1 MTEKEKG
8 ATLSNTPNTIKNNTS
23 AKVQN
28 IPDVGKDMNVILD
41 FFRYVEETRLGASL
55 RTGILLGSVCRYV
68 DYLLKIGA
76 LQVTKIAPDKRTKHD
91 AQYLS
96 ADSSKWQK
104 PKFVQLSLFGEGNL

>member
-1 MTEKEKG
+1 MDKKEMG
-8 ATLSNTPNTIKNNTS
+8 LTSSHTPSNEKNNTS

-28 IPDVGKDMNVILD
+28 IADVGKDMNVILD

-76 LQVTKIAPDKRTKHD
+76 VQVTKIAPDKRTKHD

-104 PKFVQLSLFGEGNL
+104 PKYVQLSLFEKEG

>member
-1 MTEKEKG
+1 MTEKERG
-8 ATLSNTPNTIKNNTS
+8 ATLSNTPNTIKNNTG
-23 AKVQN
+23 AKLQN
-28 IPDVGKDMNVILD
+28 IPDVGKDMHVILD

-76 LQVTKIAPDKRTKHD
+76 VQVTKIAPDKRTKHD

-96 ADSSKWQK
+96 ADQAKWQK
-104 PKFVQLSLFGEGNL
+104 PKFVQLSLFGEE

>member
-23 AKVQN
+23 AKLQN

-76 LQVTKIAPDKRTKHD
+76 VQVTKIAPDKRTKHD

-104 PKFVQLSLFGEGNL
+104 PKFVQLSLFGEGSL

>member
-8 ATLSNTPNTIKNNTS
+8 ATLSNTPDNTKNNTS
-23 AKVQN
+23 AKLQN

-55 RTGILLGSVCRYV
+55 RTGILLGSVCRYA

-76 LQVTKIAPDKRTKHD
+76 LQVVKIAPDKRTKHD

-104 PKFVQLSLFGEGNL
+104 PKFVQLSLFGEGSL

>member
-8 ATLSNTPNTIKNNTS
+8 ATLSNTPNTIKNNTG
-23 AKVQN
+23 AKLQN

-76 LQVTKIAPDKRTKHD
+76 VQVTKIAPDKRTKHD

-96 ADSSKWQK
+96 ADVTKWQK
-104 PKFVQLSLFGEGNL
+104 PKFVQLSLFDKED

>member
-1 MTEKEKG
+1 MTKKEKG

-23 AKVQN
+23 AKLQN

-76 LQVTKIAPDKRTKHD
+76 LQVVKIAPDKRTKHD

-96 ADSSKWQK
+96 ADASKWQK
-104 PKFVQLSLFGEGNL
+104 PKFVQLSLFDKEG

>member
-1 MTEKEKG
+1 MREKEKG
-8 ATLSNTPNTIKNNTS
+8 ATCNHTPDNTKNNTS
-23 AKVQN
+23 AKLQN

-104 PKFVQLSLFGEGNL
+104 PKFVQLSLFDKED

>member
-1 MTEKEKG
+1 MKENAKG
-8 ATLSNTPNTIKNNTS
+8 QTSSHTPSTIKNNTG

-28 IPDVGKDMNVILD
+28 FPDIGKDLAEVWE
-41 FFRYVEETRLGASL
+41 FFRYVESTRLDCSL
-55 RTGILLGSVCRYV
+55 STGILLGSVCRYV

-104 PKFVQLSLFGEGNL
+104 PKFVQLSLFGEGSL

>member
-23 AKVQN
+23 AKLQN

-76 LQVTKIAPDKRTKHD
+76 VQVTKIAPDKRTKHD

-96 ADSSKWQK
+96 ADSSRWQK
-104 PKFVQLSLFGEGNL
+104 PKYVQLSLFEKEG

>member
-1 MTEKEKG
+1 MKEKEKG
-8 ATLSNTPNTIKNNTS
+8 ATLSNTPNTIKNNTG

-28 IPDVGKDMNVILD
+28 IQDTHKDMSIVLD
-41 FFRYVEETRLGASL
+41 YFRCISGTSL
-55 RTGILLGSVCRYV
+55 DCSLSTGILLGSVCRYV

-76 LQVTKIAPDKRTKHD
+76 VQVTKIAPDKRTKHD

-104 PKFVQLSLFGEGNL
+104 PKYVQLSLFEKEG

>member
-28 IPDVGKDMNVILD
+28 IPDVGKDINVILD

-55 RTGILLGSVCRYV
+55 RTGILRNSVTFHI
-68 DYLLKIGA
+68 DA
-76 LQVTKIAPDKRTKHD
+76 LQKLGLIQVVKVAPDKHTGYK
-91 AQYLS
+91 AKYYS

-104 PKFVQLSLFGEGNL
+104 PKFVQLSLFEKEG

>member
-1 MTEKEKG
+1 MEGKEKG
-8 ATLSNTPNTIKNNTS
+8 ATQSNTPNTIKNNTG
-23 AKVQN
+23 AKLQN
-28 IPDVGKDMNVILD
+28 IPDTHKDINVILD

-76 LQVTKIAPDKRTKHD
+76 VQVTKIAPDKRTKHH

-96 ADSSKWQK
+96 ADVTKWQK
-104 PKFVQLSLFGEGNL
+104 PKFVQLSLFDKED

>member
-1 MTEKEKG
+1 MEGKEKG
-8 ATLSNTPNTIKNNTS
+8 ATQSNTPNTIKNNTE

-76 LQVTKIAPDKRTKHD
+76 LQVVKIAPDKRTKHD

-96 ADSSKWQK
+96 ADVTKWQK

>member
-1 MTEKEKG
+1 MDKKEKG
-8 ATLSNTPNTIKNNTS
+8 ATLSNTPNTIKNNTG
-23 AKVQN
+23 AKLQN

-96 ADSSKWQK
+96 ADVTKWQK
-104 PKFVQLSLFGEGNL
+104 PKFVQLSLFKED

>member
-23 AKVQN
+23 AKLQN

-76 LQVTKIAPDKRTKHD
+76 LQVVKIAPDKRTKHD

-96 ADSSKWQK
+96 ADVTKWQK
-104 PKFVQLSLFGEGNL
+104 PKFVQLSLFDKED

>member
-1 MTEKEKG
+1 MEGKEKG

-23 AKVQN
+23 AKLQN

-76 LQVTKIAPDKRTKHD
+76 LQVVKIAPDKRTKHD

-104 PKFVQLSLFGEGNL
+104 PKYVQLSLFEKEG

>member
-1 MTEKEKG
+1 MDKKEKG
-8 ATLSNTPNTIKNNTS
+8 ATCNHTPDNTKNNTS
-23 AKVQN
+23 AKLQK
-28 IPDVGKDMNVILD
+28 IPDIGKDLAEVWE
-41 FFRYVEETRLGASL
+41 FFRYVETTRLDCSL
-55 RTGILLGSVCRYV
+55 STGILLGSVCRYV

-104 PKFVQLSLFGEGNL
+104 PKFVQLSLFGEGSL

>member
-23 AKVQN
+23 AKLQN

-68 DYLLKIGA
+68 DFLLKIGA

-104 PKFVQLSLFGEGNL
+104 PKFVQLSLFDKEG

>member
-1 MTEKEKG
+1 MKEKEKG
-8 ATLSNTPNTIKNNTS
+8 ATLSNTPNTTKNNTS
-23 AKVQN
+23 AKVLN
-28 IPDVGKDMNVILD
+28 IPDVSKDMNVILD

-76 LQVTKIAPDKRTKHD
+76 LQVVKIAPDKRTKHD

-96 ADSSKWQK
+96 ADVTKWQK
-104 PKFVQLSLFGEGNL
+104 PKFVQLSLFEEG

>member
-23 AKVQN
+23 AKLQN

-68 DYLLKIGA
+68 DFLLKIGA

-96 ADSSKWQK
+96 ADASKWQK
-104 PKFVQLSLFGEGNL
+104 PKFVQLSLFDKEG

>member
-1 MTEKEKG
+1 MEEKEKG
-8 ATLSNTPNTIKNNTS
+8 ATCNHTPDNTKNNTS

-28 IPDVGKDMNVILD
+28 ISDVGKDLAEVWE
-41 FFRYVEETRLGASL
+41 FFRYVETTRLDCSL
-55 RTGILLGSVCRYV
+55 STGILLGSVCRYV
-68 DYLLKIGA
+68 NYLLKIGA

-104 PKFVQLSLFGEGNL
+104 PKFVQLSLFGEE

>member
-1 MTEKEKG
+1 MKEKEKG
-8 ATLSNTPNTIKNNTS
+8 ATCNHTPDNTKNSTS

-28 IPDVGKDMNVILD
+28 IPDVGKDVNVILD

-76 LQVTKIAPDKRTKHD
+76 LQVVKIAPDKRTKHD

-104 PKFVQLSLFGEGNL
+104 PKFVQLSLFGEGSL

>member
-1 MTEKEKG
+1 MDKKEMG
-8 ATLSNTPNTIKNNTS
+8 QTSSHTPSTIKNNTG

-28 IPDVGKDMNVILD
+28 FPDTHKDMSIVLD
-41 FFRYVEETRLGASL
+41 YFRCISGTSL
-55 RTGILLGSVCRYV
+55 DCSLSTGILLGSVCRYV

-76 LQVTKIAPDKRTKHD
+76 LQVVKIAPDKRTKHD

-104 PKFVQLSLFGEGNL
+104 PKFVQLSLFEREG

>member
-1 MTEKEKG
+1 MEGKEKG
-8 ATLSNTPNTIKNNTS
+8 ATLSNTPNTKNNAS

-28 IPDVGKDMNVILD
+28 ITDVGKDINVILD

-76 LQVTKIAPDKRTKHD
+76 LAVTKIAPDTRTKHD

-96 ADSSKWQK
+96 ANPALWQK
-104 PKFVQLSLFGEGNL
+104 PKYVQLSLF